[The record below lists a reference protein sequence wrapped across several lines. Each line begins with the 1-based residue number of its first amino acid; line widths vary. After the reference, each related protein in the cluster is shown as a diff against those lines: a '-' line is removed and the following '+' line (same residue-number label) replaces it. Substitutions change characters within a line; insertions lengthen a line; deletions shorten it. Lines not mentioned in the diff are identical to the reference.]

1 MYTNCSRLV
10 PIGKIWGVLS
20 NLSSSPRQKRLG
32 HRYCVGICS
41 LLMLTSTCATSN
53 CHSSSSSSSSSRR
66 TFDACPEIA
75 CSESKTKASS
85 GTFDE
90 DLTRKRK
97 RMSPDSSSSIASS
110 IKTTSENDDV
120 VDCPDN
126 RETLGMHTWHFL
138 HSVAAYYPIKANDEE
153 KLAAVGLLF
162 GVAQLYPCSHCRA
175 AFAADMEA
183 HPPTLDSRDEFSIW
197 LCERHNSVN
206 QSLGKPSFPCVAS
219 ILNERWRSG
228 GGKCSQGVKEAFE

>member
-1 MYTNCSRLV
+1 MF
-10 PIGKIWGVLS
+10 GKIWGVFLT
-20 NLSSSPRQKRLG
+20 NPSSTLTTRHKLLH

-53 CHSSSSSSSSSRR
+53 CYSSSSSSRR

-90 DLTRKRK
+90 DSTRKRK
-97 RMSPDSSSSIASS
+97 RMSPDSTS
-110 IKTTSENDDV
+110 IKTTTDNDDV

-138 HSVAAYYPIKANDEE
+138 HSVAAYYPIKANDED

-206 QSLGKPSFPCVAS
+206 QSLGKPSYPCVAS

-228 GGKCSQGVKEAFE
+228 GGKNCSNVVKEAIDS